1 MKTLILSI
9 LVFSLAGCA
18 TLGAAPGA
26 GESTTAAGVASTTD
40 AGVASTTDASATPIG
55 SPSQDMSPKII
66 IPVTGGAPVLGIP
79 LGGNIFLPVTGGAPE
94 IGMPIG
100 P

>member
-26 GESTTAAGVASTTD
+26 GESTTA